1 MPRRLLPLP
10 SSFPLARLVA
20 LGRVAEPLGVWLEAA
35 RPPVRLVVPGPG
47 GRRLLLFASDLGTL
61 LALTARVV
69 VWDRRSLRVIAA
81 RALARAR
88 RVALRLDLG
97 GPARGPDLTAFVARV
112 GGGGPGRSDVSA
124 RQPID
129 CVAEGPLG

>member
-1 MPRRLLPLP
+1 VPRRLLPLP

-61 LALTARVV
+61 LALTPRVV

-88 RVALRLDLG
+88 RVALRLDREPSAG
-97 GPARGPDLTAFVARV
+97 GPDLDGLGARL
-112 GGGGPGRSDVSA
+112 GADGPGGSDVSV

-129 CVAEGPLG
+129 CVAEEPLG

>member
-1 MPRRLLPLP
+1 VPRRILPVP

-20 LGRVAEPLGVWLEAA
+20 LCRVLEPLGVWLEAA

-47 GRRLLLFASDLGTL
+47 GRRLILLAFDLGTL
-61 LALTARVV
+61 LAAAPRVA
-69 VWDRRSLRVIAA
+69 VWDGAALRTIVA

-88 RVALRLDLG
+88 RVQLRNDAAAADAL
-97 GPARGPDLTAFVARV
+97 PARSLVVPPDVTL
-112 GGGGPGRSDVSA
+112 

-129 CVAEGPLG
+129 CVVEGPVG

>member
-20 LGRVAEPLGVWLEAA
+20 LGKVAEPLGVWLEAA

-61 LALTARVV
+61 LALTPRVV
-69 VWDRRSLRVIAA
+69 VWDGRSLRVIAA

-88 RVALRLDLG
+88 RVALRLDREASAG
-97 GPARGPDLTAFVARV
+97 GPDPTGLVARL
-112 GGGGPGRSDVSA
+112 GAGWPGRSDVSV

-129 CVAEGPLG
+129 CVAEEPLG

>member
-1 MPRRLLPLP
+1 MPRPVSPVP
-10 SSFPLARLVA
+10 SSLPLARLVA
-20 LGRVAEPLGVWLEAA
+20 LSRVAEPLGVWLEAA

-61 LALTARVV
+61 LALTPRIA
-69 VWDRRSLRVIAA
+69 VWSRHSVRVIAA
-81 RALARAR
+81 RALGRAR
-88 RVALRLDLG
+88 RLALRLDGAAPG
-97 GPARGPDLTAFVARV
+97 GADHAASPGGLCRALCAERHVA
-112 GGGGPGRSDVSA
+112 P